1 MGDHLQTMKLT
12 DLVPMPAPT
21 SANGGKSPCPT
32 SFLERKYGRP
42 RSSFDQTCRMP
53 TVAFWKSRMVT
64 ENVGPFKVTGH
75 RLAVKHLR
83 EGLAELK
90 TADRE
95 VYDALGHVGM
105 LCCRYVRGS
114 KRTISNHS
122 FGLAIDFTL
131 NGILDSRGD
140 DKVQSGLFRLYGI
153 LKKHGFYWGVEF
165 GTEDAMH
172 FELCGEVVM
181 DAIRR
186 GEF

>member
-1 MGDHLQTMKLT
+1 MKLT
-12 DLVPMPAPT
+12 DLVPMPPPDAV
-21 SANGGKSPCPT
+21 NGGKTPCPT

-42 RSSFDQTCRMP
+42 RSSFDQTCRTP
-53 TVAFWKSRMVT
+53 TVAFWKARMVT
-64 ENVGPFKVTGH
+64 EDVGPFKVTGH
-75 RLAVKHLR
+75 RLAVRQLR
-83 EGLAELK
+83 LALSELYWH
-90 TADRE
+90 DRE

-131 NGILDSRGD
+131 NGILDPRGD

-153 LKKHGFYWGVEF
+153 LKKYGFYWGVEF

-172 FELCGEVVM
+172 FEICGEMVM
-181 DAIRR
+181 QWIRE
-186 GEF
+186 GVF